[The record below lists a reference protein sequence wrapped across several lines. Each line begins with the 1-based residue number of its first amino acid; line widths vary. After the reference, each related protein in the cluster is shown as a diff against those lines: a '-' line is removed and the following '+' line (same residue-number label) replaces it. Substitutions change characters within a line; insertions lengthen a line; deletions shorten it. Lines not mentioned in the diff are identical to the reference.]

1 MSIFHV
7 TDISDKPSSYTSQLA
22 NKEINYQALR
32 SEVRTSIIDKYNH
45 FEKLGQKPLSPKGVQ
60 QSKESPRKHQ
70 NTLRTLDI
78 LFGKPTQNQEQVSQ
92 SSPAKISGLKKKM
105 QQIGTQEQIGKFHL
119 STGAQDF
126 KSTYY
131 DQSGSKN
138 SFLSPQ
144 GRTNQD
150 SQLRSGSLTSKFYPE
165 RGTQL
170 SNAVPIQRLVEIQ
183 NLLELTPAS
192 ELQTLPR
199 NYLDELQRVAS
210 SIQRNLKHHNDIRLK
225 Q

>member
-7 TDISDKPSSYTSQLA
+7 TDISEKPSSYTSSLA
-22 NKEINYQALR
+22 SKEINYQALR

-45 FEKLGQKPLSPKGVQ
+45 FEKLGQKPLSPKGGQ
-60 QSKESPRKHQ
+60 QTRDSPRKHQ

-78 LFGKPTQNQEQVSQ
+78 LFGKPTQNPEQVSQ

-105 QQIGTQEQIGKFHL
+105 QQIGTQEQTGKFHL

-138 SFLSPQ
+138 
-144 GRTNQD
+144 NQD
-150 SQLRSGSLTSKFYPE
+150 NLVRSGSQTSKFYPE

-170 SNAVPIQRLVEIQ
+170 SNSVPIQRLVEIQ

>member
-7 TDISDKPSSYTSQLA
+7 TDISEKPSSYTSQLA
-22 NKEINYQALR
+22 NKDINYQALR

-45 FEKLGQKPLSPKGVQ
+45 FEKLGQKPKSPKGGQ

-78 LFGKPTQNQEQVSQ
+78 LFGKPPQNQEQVSQ

-105 QQIGTQEQIGKFHL
+105 QQIGTQEQTGKFHL

-131 DQSGSKN
+131 DQSGAKH

-144 GRTNQD
+144 SRNTQD
-150 SQLRSGSLTSKFYPE
+150 GLMRSGSLTSKFYPE

-183 NLLELTPAS
+183 NLLELTPSS